1 MHFTTTYRS
10 PLGDI
15 LLAGTDTHLTG
26 LWFMD
31 QKYVKATLPSDTI
44 HLRNSSKLPT
54 SLCDSIRWLDIY
66 FSGINPDFM
75 PALQPSGTVFQ
86 MEVWEILKSIPYGN
100 TTTDGNIASLLAKQR
115 GIISMSAQA
124 VGNAVGRN
132 PISIIIP
139 CHRVIGANG
148 TLTGYAGGTD
158 KKLALLKL
166 ENVNIALTKA

>member
-31 QKYVKATLPSDTI
+31 QKYVKATLPPDAI
-44 HLRNSSKLPT
+44 HLKTSSELPT
-54 SLCDSIRWLDIY
+54 SLRESIRWLDIY

-75 PALQPSGTVFQ
+75 PSLQPSGTVFQ
-86 MEVWEILKSIPYGN
+86 MEVWEILKDIPYGK
-100 TTTDGNIASLLAKQR
+100 TMTYGEVASVLAKQR

-148 TLTGYAGGTD
+148 TLTGYAGGIER
-158 KKLALLKL
+158 KHALLIL
-166 ENVNIALTKA
+166 EGSFRH